1 MDKLQS
7 TATTIE
13 FVLYIHIFIY
23 IIYFSILET
32 TSNRK
37 QKHLFYRIPKL
48 FENQSLIC
56 KAMEISNRIKQFNS
70 H

>member
-48 FENQSLIC
+48 FENQSFDLQCHGNFEQNQNTI
-56 KAMEISNRIKQFNS
+56 Q
-70 H
+70 